1 MGQAPIAQAVNSVRG
16 WHCDRSQS
24 HLLHM
29 SRKRIMKYLRYC
41 SDPNTTSGSSE
52 QRADL
57 VDGRIGRHSRKSL
70 LMMLALLAM
79 SAAAEAQQ
87 SRDKTRRDDP
97 STQQLATRITKAEE
111 ALLKEYLTVVDEYYK
126 QGAREAAVEVL
137 QRIAVIDPKLPG
149 IKERIS
155 SINEEMLQENGIRSD
170 LDVSKSWTA
179 ICDVEAGRPFRLQAT
194 GDYKLDFV
202 TTVPVTGL
210 STSDPRQD
218 HIAAAPFGAL
228 IGVVLTDGKPGDPF
242 PVNGTLEH
250 TPKKSGQLYLR
261 VNVPMAAKC
270 KGDLKLQISGAVKP
284 LPRQR

>member
-1 MGQAPIAQAVNSVRG
+1 MMYRRDFSGPETTAECAEHQTDCV
-16 WHCDRSQS
+16 D
-24 HLLHM
+24 
-29 SRKRIMKYLRYC
+29 SRTEYHW
-41 SDPNTTSGSSE
+41 
-52 QRADL
+52 QR
-57 VDGRIGRHSRKSL
+57 SL
-70 LMMLALLAM
+70 LITLALLLM

-87 SRDKTRRDDP
+87 NREKTRRDDS

-126 QGAREAAVEVL
+126 QGDREAAVEVL
-137 QRIAVIDPKLPG
+137 QRVAVIDPKLPG

-155 SINEEMLQENGIRSD
+155 SINEELLQDNGIRAE
-170 LDVSKSWTA
+170 LDVSKSWTP
-179 ICDVEAGRPFRLQAT
+179 ICEVEEGRPFRLQAS
-194 GDYKLDFV
+194 GEYKLDLA
-202 TTVPVTGL
+202 TTVPVIGL
-210 STSDPRQD
+210 PTSDPRQD

-228 IGVVLTDGKPGDPF
+228 IGLVLTDGKPGDPF

-261 VNVPMAAKC
+261 VNVPMTAKC

>member
-1 MGQAPIAQAVNSVRG
+1 MMYRRNSTG
-16 WHCDRSQS
+16 PEKPAERSES
-24 HLLHM
+24 GT
-29 SRKRIMKYLRYC
+29 
-41 SDPNTTSGSSE
+41 DPV
-52 QRADL
+52 A
-57 VDGRIGRHSRKSL
+57 GRIRRPSRRPL
-70 LMMLALLAM
+70 LITLALLWM
-79 SAAAEAQQ
+79 LSAAEGQQ
-87 SRDKTRRDDP
+87 SRDKSRRDDL
-97 STQQLATRITKAEE
+97 SIQQLATRITKAEE

-126 QGAREAAVEVL
+126 QGDREAAVEVL

-149 IKERIS
+149 VKERIN

-170 LDVSKSWTA
+170 LDVSKSWTS
-179 ICDVEAGRPFRLQAT
+179 ICEVEAGRPFRLQAT
-194 GDYKLDFV
+194 GEYKLDFT

-210 STSDPRQD
+210 STNDPRQD

-242 PVNGTLEH
+242 PVNGSLEH

-261 VNVPMAAKC
+261 VNVPMSAKC